1 MTTTAG
7 TISGDG
13 PPADGS
19 RYDAIVVGA
28 GHNGLIAAGYL
39 AKAGKKV
46 LVLERRSIIG
56 GATVTEEWFPGYHL
70 STCSYVCN
78 LLLPEVIA
86 DLELERH
93 GYDVR
98 PFDPHYFVPFP
109 DGSYFMSFL
118 DGRKTRE
125 QIAKFSQR
133 DVAGYDAYWA
143 MWDRIL
149 ERMRPLLL
157 QPAPTWDQIEARFS
171 GPQGQEDWRTLT
183 RKSIA
188 ELLDEYFESEQIKA
202 PLSTGGV
209 IGVNAGPMTP
219 GTAYVKYHHL
229 IGSIGGHQGA
239 WGFVRGGMGSIP
251 KAIAAF
257 DREHGVE
264 IATDSEVA
272 EIEIQ
277 DGSATGVRTVD
288 GRRYRADIVLSN
300 ADPTRT
306 FLGMVGE
313 SHLPAEFADGREADQ
328 GQGLGGQGAD
338 GPRRAAQLHRHAGD
352 RRRPA
357 AHRRHRH
364 QPLGRLPRDR
374 LGRLQA
380 RPSQPPPVHGLLH
393 PDRDRGR
400 PHPARQAHHEP
411 LRAVRA
417 VRSGRGHLGRAPGR
431 DRRQHHRHARHVR
444 AEHPERDRAHGGARP
459 ARHRAHHRHHR
470 RQHLPRR
477 DPAGPDVRLP
487 ARPGLQRLPHPGRP
501 PLSLRLRRLA
511 GRRGLRRAGPQLR
524 ARGAPRSR
532 QQSIVGA
539 QPPPTRS
546 GELLTDRASTSS
558 AEPASSTRPACVP
571 PRS

>member
-1 MTTTAG
+1 M
-7 TISGDG
+7 
-13 PPADGS
+13 
-19 RYDAIVVGA
+19 
-28 GHNGLIAAGYL
+28 
-39 AKAGKKV
+39 
-46 LVLERRSIIG
+46 
-56 GATVTEEWFPGYHL
+56 
-70 STCSYVCN
+70 
-78 LLLPEVIA
+78 
-86 DLELERH
+86 
-93 GYDVR
+93 R
-98 PFDPHYFVPFP
+98 PFDPQYFVPFP

-229 IGSIGGHQGA
+229 IGSIDGHQGA

-288 GRRYRADIVLSN
+288 GRRYRADVILSN

-313 SHLPAEFADGREADQ
+313 SHLPAEFADGVKRIKVKGSVVKVLMA
-328 GQGLGGQGAD
+328 LGELPDFTAMPGTTI
-338 GPRRAAQLHRHAGD
+338 GPQHTGGIVINPSVDYLETAWDDCKRGHPS
-352 RRRPA
+352 RRPFMDCYIQTA
-357 AHRRHRH
+357 TED
-364 QPLGRLPRDR
+364 G
-374 LGRLQA
+374 
-380 RPSQPPPVHGLLH
+380 S
-393 PDRDRGR
+393 
-400 PHPARQAHHEP
+400 HPAGQAHHEP

-417 VRSGRGHLGRAPGR
+417 V
-431 DRRQHHRHARHVR
+431 
-444 AEHPERDRAHGGARP
+444 
-459 ARHRAHHRHHR
+459 
-470 RQHLPRR
+470 
-477 DPAGPDVRLP
+477 
-487 ARPGLQRLPHPGRP
+487 
-501 PLSLRLRRLA
+501 
-511 GRRGLRRAGPQLR
+511 
-524 ARGAPRSR
+524 
-532 QQSIVGA
+532 
-539 QPPPTRS
+539 
-546 GELLTDRASTSS
+546 
-558 AEPASSTRPACVP
+558 
-571 PRS
+571 

>member
-1 MTTTAG
+1 MTTASN
-7 TISGDG
+7 ISGDG
-13 PPADGS
+13 PPEDGS

-86 DLELERH
+86 DLELERY
-93 GYDVR
+93 GYEVR
-98 PFDPHYFVPFP
+98 PFDPQYFVPFP

-118 DGRKTRE
+118 DGSKTRE

-188 ELLDEYFESEQIKA
+188 ELLDEYFESDQIKA

-257 DREHGVE
+257 GRQHGVE
-264 IATDSEVA
+264 IATDSDVA

-277 DGSATGVRTVD
+277 DGSAKGVRTVD
-288 GRRYRADIVLSN
+288 GRRYLADIILSN

-306 FLGMVGE
+306 FLRMVGE
-313 SHLPAEFADGREADQ
+313 SHLPADSADGLTPPGKHTMSLFVQYAPYDLSEGTWDQ
-328 GQGLGGQGAD
+328 RRDEIGANIVDTLAMFAPNIPNAIEHLEVLGPPDIERIIGITGGNIFHGEILPDQMFGY
-338 GPRRAAQLHRHAGD
+338 
-352 RRRPA
+352 RPVPGYSDY
-357 AHRRHRH
+357 RT
-364 QPLGRLPRDR
+364 PVDR
-374 LGRLQA
+374 LYLCGSGA
-380 RPSQPPPVHGLLH
+380 W
-393 PDRDRGR
+393 
-400 PHPARQAHHEP
+400 PAG
-411 LRAVRA
+411 AVF
-417 VRSGRGHLGRAPGR
+417 GAPGR
-431 DRRQHHRHARHVR
+431 NCALE
-444 AEHPERDRAHGGARP
+444 ALRDLGSNPSSVAP
-459 ARHRAHHRHHR
+459 AA
-470 RQHLPRR
+470 
-477 DPAGPDVRLP
+477 D
-487 ARPGLQRLPHPGRP
+487 
-501 PLSLRLRRLA
+501 
-511 GRRGLRRAGPQLR
+511 
-524 ARGAPRSR
+524 
-532 QQSIVGA
+532 
-539 QPPPTRS
+539 
-546 GELLTDRASTSS
+546 
-558 AEPASSTRPACVP
+558 
-571 PRS
+571 

>member
-1 MTTTAG
+1 MATTPG
-7 TISGDG
+7 TISGDA
-13 PPADGS
+13 PPTDS
-19 RYDAIVVGA
+19 SHYDAIVVGA

-39 AKAGKKV
+39 ARAGKKV

-56 GATVTEEWFPGYHL
+56 GATVTEEWFPGYYL

-78 LLLPEVIA
+78 LLLPEVVA

-93 GYDVR
+93 GYEVR
-98 PFDPHYFVPFP
+98 PFDPQYFVPFP
-109 DGSYFMSFL
+109 DGSHFMSYL

-157 QPAPTWDQIEARFS
+157 QPAPTWHQIEARFS

-257 DREHGVE
+257 DRQHGVE

-277 DGSATGVRTVD
+277 NGSATAVRTVD
-288 GRRYRADIVLSN
+288 GRRYRADMIFSN

-313 SHLPAEFADGREADQ
+313 SHLPVAFAEGVKHIKVKGSVVKVLMA
-328 GQGLGGQGAD
+328 LGELPNFTAMPGIEV
-338 GPRRAAQLHRHAGD
+338 GPQHTGGIVINPSVDYLETAWDDCKRGHPS
-352 RRRPA
+352 RRPFMDCYIQTA
-357 AHRRHRH
+357 TESGLTPAGKHTMSLFVQYAPYDLAEGTWDERRDEIGANIIDTLAMFAPNIPNAIEHIAV
-364 QPLGRLPRDR
+364 LGPPDIERIVGITGGNIFHGEIMPDQMFGYRPVPGYSDYRTPVDR
-374 LGRLQA
+374 LYLCGSGA
-380 RPSQPPPVHGLLH
+380 WPG
-393 PDRDRGR
+393 G
-400 PHPARQAHHEP
+400 
-411 LRAVRA
+411 AVF
-417 VRSGRGHLGRAPGR
+417 GAPGR
-431 DRRQHHRHARHVR
+431 NCALE
-444 AEHPERDRAHGGARP
+444 ALRDLGLDPSALAP
-459 ARHRAHHRHHR
+459 AA
-470 RQHLPRR
+470 
-477 DPAGPDVRLP
+477 D
-487 ARPGLQRLPHPGRP
+487 
-501 PLSLRLRRLA
+501 
-511 GRRGLRRAGPQLR
+511 
-524 ARGAPRSR
+524 
-532 QQSIVGA
+532 
-539 QPPPTRS
+539 
-546 GELLTDRASTSS
+546 
-558 AEPASSTRPACVP
+558 
-571 PRS
+571 

>member
-1 MTTTAG
+1 MTATAG
-7 TISGDG
+7 STSGDD

-56 GATVTEEWFPGYHL
+56 GATVTEEWFPGYQL

-86 DLELERH
+86 DLELQRH
-93 GYDVR
+93 GYEVR
-98 PFDPHYFVPFP
+98 PFDPQYFVPFP
-109 DGSYFMSFL
+109 DGSHFMSFL

-125 QIAKFSQR
+125 QIAMFSQR

-143 MWDRIL
+143 IWDRIL

-157 QPAPTWDQIEARFS
+157 HPAPTWDQIEARFS

-229 IGSIGGHQGA
+229 IGSIGGQQGA

-257 DREHGVE
+257 DRQHGVE

-272 EIEIQ
+272 EVEIR

-288 GRRYRADIVLSN
+288 GRRYRADIILSN

-313 SHLPAEFADGREADQ
+313 SHLPVDFAEGVKRIKVKGSVVKVLMALSELPNFTAMPGTAVGPQ
-328 GQGLGGQGAD
+328 HTGGIVINPSVEYLETAWDDCKRGH
-338 GPRRAAQLHRHAGD
+338 PS
-352 RRRPA
+352 RRPFMDCYIQTA
-357 AHRRHRH
+357 TEAGLTPPGKHTMSLFVQYAPYDLAEGTWDERRDEIGANIIDTLAMFAPNIPNAIEHVAV
-364 QPLGRLPRDR
+364 LGPPDIERIIGITGGNIFHGEILPDQMFGYRPVPGYSDYRTPVDR
-374 LGRLQA
+374 LYLCGSGA
-380 RPSQPPPVHGLLH
+380 WPG
-393 PDRDRGR
+393 G
-400 PHPARQAHHEP
+400 
-411 LRAVRA
+411 AVF
-417 VRSGRGHLGRAPGR
+417 GAPGR
-431 DRRQHHRHARHVR
+431 NCALE
-444 AEHPERDRAHGGARP
+444 ALRDLGSNP
-459 ARHRAHHRHHR
+459 
-470 RQHLPRR
+470 
-477 DPAGPDVRLP
+477 
-487 ARPGLQRLPHPGRP
+487 
-501 PLSLRLRRLA
+501 
-511 GRRGLRRAGPQLR
+511 
-524 ARGAPRSR
+524 
-532 QQSIVGA
+532 
-539 QPPPTRS
+539 
-546 GELLTDRASTSS
+546 STV
-558 AEPASSTRPACVP
+558 ATAAN
-571 PRS
+571 

>member
-1 MTTTAG
+1 MTATAG
-7 TISGDG
+7 TISGDA
-13 PPADGS
+13 PPSDGS

-28 GHNGLIAAGYL
+28 GHNGLIAAGYM

-56 GATVTEEWFPGYHL
+56 GATVTEEWFPGYQL

-93 GYDVR
+93 GYEVR
-98 PFDPHYFVPFP
+98 PFDPQYFVPFP
-109 DGSYFMSFL
+109 DGSHFMSFL

-171 GPQGQEDWRTLT
+171 GPRGQEDWRMLT

-229 IGSIGGHQGA
+229 IGSVGGHQGA

-251 KAIAAF
+251 NSIAAF
-257 DREHGVE
+257 DRQHGVE

-277 DGSATGVRTVD
+277 DGSATGVRTTD
-288 GRRYRADIVLSN
+288 GRRYLADIVLSN

-313 SHLPAEFADGREADQ
+313 SHLPDAFAEGVKRIKVKGSVVKVLMALGELPNFTAMPGTTVGPQHTGGIVINPSLEYLETAWDDCKR
-328 GQGLGGQGAD
+328 GQ
-338 GPRRAAQLHRHAGD
+338 PS
-352 RRRPA
+352 RRPFMDCYIQTA
-357 AHRRHRH
+357 TESGLTPPGKHTMSLFVQYAPYDLAEGTWDERRDEIGANIIDTLAMFAPNIPNAIEHVAV
-364 QPLGRLPRDR
+364 LGPPDIERIIGITGGNIFHGEILPDQMFGYRPVPGYSDYRTPVDR
-374 LGRLQA
+374 LYLCGSGA
-380 RPSQPPPVHGLLH
+380 WPG
-393 PDRDRGR
+393 G
-400 PHPARQAHHEP
+400 
-411 LRAVRA
+411 AVF
-417 VRSGRGHLGRAPGR
+417 GAPGR
-431 DRRQHHRHARHVR
+431 NCALE
-444 AEHPERDRAHGGARP
+444 ALRDLGCDPSTLAP
-459 ARHRAHHRHHR
+459 AA
-470 RQHLPRR
+470 
-477 DPAGPDVRLP
+477 D
-487 ARPGLQRLPHPGRP
+487 
-501 PLSLRLRRLA
+501 
-511 GRRGLRRAGPQLR
+511 
-524 ARGAPRSR
+524 
-532 QQSIVGA
+532 
-539 QPPPTRS
+539 
-546 GELLTDRASTSS
+546 
-558 AEPASSTRPACVP
+558 
-571 PRS
+571 

>member
-1 MTTTAG
+1 MATTAG
-7 TISGDG
+7 TTSGG
-13 PPADGS
+13 GLPADGS
-19 RYDAIVVGA
+19 RYNAIVVGA

-39 AKAGKKV
+39 AKAGKTV

-56 GATVTEEWFPGYHL
+56 GATVTEEWFPGYRL

-86 DLELERH
+86 DLELKRH

-98 PFDPHYFVPFP
+98 PFDPQYFVPFP

-118 DGRKTRE
+118 AGRKTRE
-125 QIAKFSQR
+125 QIAKFSKR

-157 QPAPTWDQIEARFS
+157 QPAPTWDQVEARFS

-183 RKSIA
+183 HKSIA
-188 ELLDEYFESEQIKA
+188 ELLDSYFESEQIKA

-257 DREHGVE
+257 ARERGVE

-288 GRRYRADIVLSN
+288 GRRYRADIILSN

-313 SHLPAEFADGREADQ
+313 SHLPAEFADGVKRIEVKGSVVKVLMALGELPDFTAMPGTTIGPQHTGGIVINPSVDYLETAWDDCKRGHPSRRPFMDCYIQTATEADLTPPGKHTMSLFVQ
-328 GQGLGGQGAD
+328 YAPYDLAD
-338 GPRRAAQLHRHAGD
+338 GTWDDQRAAIGANIVDTLAMFAPNIPNAIEHLEVLGPPDIERIIGITGGNIFHGEILPDQMFGY
-352 RRRPA
+352 RPVPGYSDY
-357 AHRRHRH
+357 RT
-364 QPLGRLPRDR
+364 
-374 LGRLQA
+374 
-380 RPSQPPPVHGLLH
+380 PVEGLYLCGSGAW
-393 PDRDRGR
+393 PGG
-400 PHPARQAHHEP
+400 
-411 LRAVRA
+411 AVF
-417 VRSGRGHLGRAPGR
+417 GAPGR
-431 DRRQHHRHARHVR
+431 NCALE
-444 AEHPERDRAHGGARP
+444 A
-459 ARHRAHHRHHR
+459 
-470 RQHLPRR
+470 
-477 DPAGPDVRLP
+477 
-487 ARPGLQRLPHPGRP
+487 
-501 PLSLRLRRLA
+501 LSDLDSN
-511 GRRGLRRAGPQLR
+511 P
-524 ARGAPRSR
+524 
-532 QQSIVGA
+532 
-539 QPPPTRS
+539 
-546 GELLTDRASTSS
+546 SS
-558 AEPASSTRPACVP
+558 VATAAD
-571 PRS
+571 

>member
-1 MTTTAG
+1 MAATAG
-7 TISGDG
+7 TISGDA

-39 AKAGKKV
+39 AKAGKRV

-56 GATVTEEWFPGYHL
+56 GATVTEEWFPGYQL

-86 DLELERH
+86 DLELQRH
-93 GYDVR
+93 GYEVR
-98 PFDPHYFVPFP
+98 PFDPQYFVPFP
-109 DGSYFMSFL
+109 DGSHFMSFL

-149 ERMRPLLL
+149 QRMRPLLL
-157 QPAPTWDQIEARFS
+157 QPAPTWDQIEARFT
-171 GPQGQEDWRTLT
+171 GPRGQEDWRTLT

-251 KAIAAF
+251 NAIAAF
-257 DREHGVE
+257 DRQHGVE

-277 DGSATGVRTVD
+277 DGSAKGVRTLD
-288 GRRYRADIVLSN
+288 GRRYRADIILSN

-313 SHLPAEFADGREADQ
+313 SHLPDAFAEGVKRIKIKGSVVKVLMA
-328 GQGLGGQGAD
+328 LGELPDFTAMPGTTASPQHTGGIVINPSVEYLETAWD
-338 GPRRAAQLHRHAGD
+338 DCKRGHPS
-352 RRRPA
+352 RRPFMDCYIQTA
-357 AHRRHRH
+357 TESGLTPPGKHTMSLFVQYAPYDLAEGTWDQRRDEIGANIIDTLAMFAPNIPNAIEHIEV
-364 QPLGRLPRDR
+364 LGPPDIERIIGITGGNIFHGEILPDQMFGYRPVPGYSDYRTPVDR
-374 LGRLQA
+374 LYLCGSGA
-380 RPSQPPPVHGLLH
+380 WPG
-393 PDRDRGR
+393 G
-400 PHPARQAHHEP
+400 
-411 LRAVRA
+411 AVF
-417 VRSGRGHLGRAPGR
+417 GAPGR
-431 DRRQHHRHARHVR
+431 NCALE
-444 AEHPERDRAHGGARP
+444 ALRDLGCDPSTLAP
-459 ARHRAHHRHHR
+459 AA
-470 RQHLPRR
+470 
-477 DPAGPDVRLP
+477 D
-487 ARPGLQRLPHPGRP
+487 
-501 PLSLRLRRLA
+501 
-511 GRRGLRRAGPQLR
+511 
-524 ARGAPRSR
+524 
-532 QQSIVGA
+532 
-539 QPPPTRS
+539 
-546 GELLTDRASTSS
+546 
-558 AEPASSTRPACVP
+558 
-571 PRS
+571 